1 VKHVGSNQ
9 GLADR
14 ESGDGPGYPS
24 QGS

>member
-1 VKHVGSNQ
+1 MKHVGSNQ